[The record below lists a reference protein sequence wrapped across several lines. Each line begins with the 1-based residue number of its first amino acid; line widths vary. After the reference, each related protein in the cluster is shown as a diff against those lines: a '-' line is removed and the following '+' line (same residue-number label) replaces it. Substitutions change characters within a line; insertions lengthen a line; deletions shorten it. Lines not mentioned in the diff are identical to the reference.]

1 MKLKLLCSVGA
12 VLCAAVLLPSDSRP
26 HLTGL
31 MPDALS
37 SCPQLAVGD
46 IVLRQGM
53 GADSVVIAQVSGGS
67 YSHVGMVARVEPEVV
82 VIHAAT
88 TDLPDP
94 RRHNQVIASTLPDFA
109 AKAVRLAVKRY
120 QLADNERGEIAL
132 YLESMLGEPFVLDG
146 RKGSLYC
153 STLVQRAL
161 SPYLPLDGIDYN
173 YVEMPV
179 FSGWYL
185 FPEQFM
191 LDRRSRLIFKTAAQ
205 NR

>member
-1 MKLKLLCSVGA
+1 MKFKQLCPA
-12 VLCAAVLLPSDSRP
+12 AAFCAAVLLLQQDNRP
-26 HLTGL
+26 HQPGL
-31 MPDALS
+31 RPEALS
-37 SCPQLAVGD
+37 SCPQLEVGD

-53 GADSVVIAQVSGGS
+53 GADSVVIAEVSGGS
-67 YSHVGMVARVEPEVV
+67 YSHVGMVARVEPQVV
-82 VIHAAT
+82 IIHAAT

-94 RRHNQVIASTLPDFA
+94 RLHNQVIESSLDEFA

-120 QLADNERGEIAL
+120 ALNATERREIAL

-146 RKGSLYC
+146 QKGSLYC

-161 SPYLPLDGIDYN
+161 SPYLPLEGIDYN
-173 YVEMPV
+173 YVELPV
-179 FSGWYL
+179 FTGWYL

-191 LDRRSRLIFKTAAQ
+191 QDKRSRLIFKAAAQ